1 MESVGKSGRP
11 LYTKESLKRG
21 SGMGEP
27 QCTSEVELSLIQSG
41 RKDSNCSRRKLIV
54 NQKPG
59 LETVSQLLI
68 ITLRKQIKVSNSRHF
83 IKVCSIEKE
92 VNRRKKEWTYE
103 GQMDFVLIVVAILY
117 AIHVIPL

>member
-1 MESVGKSGRP
+1 MIRRKRPLASSATMTTLAHSVMVCSMESVGKSGRP

-68 ITLRKQIKVSNSRHF
+68 ITLRKQIKVSSIRH
-83 IKVCSIEKE
+83 
-92 VNRRKKEWTYE
+92 
-103 GQMDFVLIVVAILY
+103 LIDSWL
-117 AIHVIPL
+117 